1 MSPRAYSEDGLR
13 ESQIIGRKENKMNF
27 IYTVIGYPLGWVMWF
42 FYNILGNSYV
52 LSLLLFTVFTRL
64 LLLPSTIKQQ
74 KNMVK
79 NAKLKP
85 KLDALQKKYGKNKE
99 KYQEEMMKLYE
110 KEGYNPMSGCLPM
123 LIQFPI
129 LFGLIDVVYKPL
141 SHILR
146 LPGDVIDT
154 IVEATGQNAMRAQ
167 VWVLGHL
174 DTLEGVV
181 SADIIEQ
188 IKSLN
193 MNFFGMNLGE
203 QPTWAF
209 NWLLIIPILSGITAY
224 ASSIISTKMTAQNME
239 GAGMMKGMMLLMPIL
254 SVVISFSVPAGVGL
268 YWIFSNVISAVQT
281 VILHKVY
288 DPQKIA
294 AELEAQ
300 EEQKKEEERQAR
312 IEAKKEA
319 QLARKEGRADEITN
333 EGLSQKEI
341 NKRKIAEARK
351 RMAEKYGEEY
361 VDED

>member
-1 MSPRAYSEDGLR
+1 MEFIYK
-13 ESQIIGRKENKMNF
+13 IIG
-27 IYTVIGYPLGWVMWF
+27 TPLGYIMWF
-42 FYNILGNSYV
+42 FYEFLGNSYV
-52 LSLLLFTVFTRL
+52 LSLLLFTIFTRL

-79 NAKLKP
+79 TARLKP

-129 LFGLIDVVYKPL
+129 LFGLIDVVYKPFT
-141 SHILR
+141 HILH
-146 LPGDVIDT
+146 LGKDVINA
-154 IVEATGQNAMRAQ
+154 IVELSGKDAMRAQ
-167 VWVLGHL
+167 VWALGHL
-174 DTLEGVV
+174 DEVKEVV
-181 SADIIEQ
+181 SAEVFEQ
-188 IKSLN
+188 IESLN
-193 MNFFGMNLGE
+193 MNFLGMNLGE

-209 NWLLIIPILSGITAY
+209 NMLLLIPILSGVTAY
-224 ASSIISTKMTAQNME
+224 ASSIISTKFSAQNME
-239 GAGMMKGMMLLMPIL
+239 GAGMMKGMMLIMPIL
-254 SVVISFSVPAGVGL
+254 SIVISFSVPAGVGL
-268 YWIFSNVISAVQT
+268 YWIFSNVIAAVQT
-281 VILHKVY
+281 IVLHKVY

-319 QLARKEGRADEITN
+319 KQARLEGRADEIGD

-341 NKRKIAEARK
+341 NKRKIAAARK

-361 VDED
+361 IED

>member
-1 MSPRAYSEDGLR
+1 MD
-13 ESQIIGRKENKMNF
+13 F
-27 IYTVIGYPLGWVMWF
+27 IYQIIGYPLGWVMWF
-42 FYNILGNSYV
+42 FYNFLGNSYV
-52 LSLLLFTVFTRL
+52 LSLLLFTIFTRL

-74 KNMVK
+74 KSMVK

-141 SHILR
+141 THILR
-146 LPGDVIDT
+146 LPSDVINA
-154 IVEATGQNAMRAQ
+154 IVEATGQPAMRAQ

-181 SADIIEQ
+181 SADVIEQ
-188 IKSLN
+188 IKNMDLN
-193 MNFFGMNLGE
+193 FLGMNLGE
-203 QPTWAF
+203 QPSWTVF
-209 NWLLIIPILSGITAY
+209 NMLWIIPILSGITAF
-224 ASSIISTKMTAQNME
+224 ASSFISTKFSATNME
-239 GAGMMKGMMLLMPIL
+239 GQGGGMMKGMMYTMPIL

-268 YWIFSNVISAVQT
+268 YWVFSNIIAGVQS
-281 VILHKVY
+281 VVLHKVY

-294 AELEAQ
+294 AEIEAA

-312 IEAKKEA
+312 IEAKREA
-319 QLARKEGRADEITN
+319 QIARREGRADEITN

>member
-1 MSPRAYSEDGLR
+1 
-13 ESQIIGRKENKMNF
+13 MNF

-42 FYNILGNSYV
+42 FYNFLGNSYV
-52 LSLLLFTVFTRL
+52 LSLLLFTIFTRL

-74 KNMVK
+74 KSMVK
-79 NAKLKP
+79 NARLKP
-85 KLDALQKKYGKNKE
+85 KLDALQKKYAKNKE

-141 SHILR
+141 THILR
-146 LPGDVIDT
+146 LPADVIKT
-154 IVEATGQNAMRAQ
+154 IVEATGQNAMRAE

-181 SADIIEQ
+181 SADVIEQ
-188 IKSLN
+188 IKSMN
-193 MNFFGMNLGE
+193 MNFLGMNLGE
-203 QPTWAF
+203 QPSWAW
-209 NWLLIIPILSGITAY
+209 NLLLLIPILSGITAY
-224 ASSIISTKMTAQNME
+224 ASSIISTKFSAASME
-239 GAGMMKGMMLLMPIL
+239 GQGSGMMKGMMLTMPIL
-254 SVVISFSVPAGVGL
+254 SIVISFSVPAGVGL
-268 YWIFSNVISAVQT
+268 YWIFSNVISTIQT

-288 DPQKIA
+288 DPKKIA
-294 AELEAQ
+294 AELEAA

-319 QLARKEGRADEITN
+319 KQARLEGRLEDITD

-341 NKRKIAEARK
+341 NKRKIAEARR

>member
-1 MSPRAYSEDGLR
+1 MEFIYK
-13 ESQIIGRKENKMNF
+13 IIG
-27 IYTVIGYPLGWVMWF
+27 TPLGYIMWF
-42 FYNILGNSYV
+42 FYEFLGNSYV
-52 LSLLLFTVFTRL
+52 LSLLLFTIFTRL

-79 NAKLKP
+79 TARLKP

-129 LFGLIDVVYKPL
+129 LFGLIDVVYKPFT
-141 SHILR
+141 HILH
-146 LPGDVIDT
+146 LGKDVINA
-154 IVEATGQNAMRAQ
+154 IVELSGKDAMRAQ
-167 VWVLGHL
+167 VWALGHL
-174 DTLEGVV
+174 DEVKGVV
-181 SADIIEQ
+181 SAEVFEQ
-188 IKSLN
+188 IESLN
-193 MNFFGMNLGE
+193 MNFLGMNLGE

-209 NWLLIIPILSGITAY
+209 NMLLLIPILSGVTAY
-224 ASSIISTKMTAQNME
+224 ASSIISTKFSAQNME
-239 GAGMMKGMMLLMPIL
+239 GAGMMKGMMLIMPIL
-254 SVVISFSVPAGVGL
+254 SIVISFSVPAGVGL
-268 YWIFSNVISAVQT
+268 YWIFSNVIAAVQT
-281 VILHKVY
+281 IVLHKVY

-319 QLARKEGRADEITN
+319 KQARLEGRADEIGD

-341 NKRKIAEARK
+341 NKRKIAAARK

-361 VDED
+361 IED

>member
-1 MSPRAYSEDGLR
+1 
-13 ESQIIGRKENKMNF
+13 MNF

-42 FYNILGNSYV
+42 FYNFLGNSYV
-52 LSLLLFTVFTRL
+52 LSLLLFTIFTRL

-79 NAKLKP
+79 TARLKP

-129 LFGLIDVVYKPL
+129 LFGLIDVVYKPFT
-141 SHILR
+141 HILR
-146 LPGDVIDT
+146 LGSDVIDA
-154 IVEATGQNAMRAQ
+154 IVELSGQGAMRAQ
-167 VWVLGHL
+167 VWALGHL
-174 DTLEGVV
+174 DEVKGVV
-181 SADIIEQ
+181 SAEAFEQ
-188 IKSLN
+188 IESLN
-193 MNFFGMNLGE
+193 MNFLGMNLGE

-209 NWLLIIPILSGITAY
+209 NMLLLIPILSGVTAY
-224 ASSIISTKMTAQNME
+224 ASSIISTKFSAQNME
-239 GAGMMKGMMLLMPIL
+239 GAGMMKGMMLIMPIL
-254 SVVISFSVPAGVGL
+254 SIVISFSVPAGVGL
-268 YWIFSNVISAVQT
+268 YWIFSNVIAAVQT
-281 VILHKVY
+281 IVLHKVY

-319 QLARKEGRADEITN
+319 KQARLEGRADEIGD
-333 EGLSQKEI
+333 EALSQKEI
-341 NKRKIAEARK
+341 NKRKIAAARK

-361 VDED
+361 TED